1 MVKKIA
7 EKFLTNWKLSDSKPV
22 VVEKYDKVAV
32 KNGIDDLM
40 KSVFLNK
47 YNVTEN
53 FKVKDTRL
61 SICFLACL
69 FSLAGVVYDYLH
81 PFPESKV
88 VLGICSCSYFAIT
101 GILYVWEKL
110 CEKGIFFQGYLG
122 DKHITVA
129 SNLPGFSGEYTLTGD
144 CETPE
149 GTKTVLFTKCV
160 STWIDQEG
168 TIVPDLIEKE
178 VDELFINLCKSKE
191 Q

>member
-7 EKFLTNWKLSDSKPV
+7 EKFLTNWKLSDDKPV

-32 KNGIDDLM
+32 KNGIDDSM

-47 YNVTEN
+47 YNMNEN

-61 SICFLACL
+61 GICGLACL
-69 FSLAGVVYDYLH
+69 FSLAGVVYDFYY

-110 CEKGIFFQGYLG
+110 CEKGIFFQGYVG

-129 SNLPGFSGEYTLTGD
+129 SNLPNNSGEYTLTGD

-178 VDELFINLCKSKE
+178 VDELFLNLCKTKE

>member
-1 MVKKIA
+1 MVKKIT
-7 EKFLTNWKLSDSKPV
+7 ENLLKNWKLSDDKPV

-47 YNVTEN
+47 YNVSEN

-61 SICFLACL
+61 GICSLACV
-69 FSLAGVVYDYLH
+69 FSLIGVVYDYLY

-110 CEKGIFFQGYLG
+110 CEKGIFFQGYVG

-129 SNLPGFSGEYTLTGD
+129 SNLPSFSGEYTLTGD
-144 CETPE
+144 CDSSE
-149 GTKTVLFTKCV
+149 GPNTVTFTKCI
-160 STWIDQEG
+160 STWIDAEG

-178 VDELFINLCKSKE
+178 VDELFVNLCKSKA